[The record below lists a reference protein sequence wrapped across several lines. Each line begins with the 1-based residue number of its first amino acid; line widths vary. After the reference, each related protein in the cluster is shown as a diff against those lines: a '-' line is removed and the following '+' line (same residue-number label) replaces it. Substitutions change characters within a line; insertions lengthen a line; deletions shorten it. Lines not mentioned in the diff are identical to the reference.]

1 MAAYYKVEVSLNT
14 NAVEVGVPSPQ
25 TVNVVVPTIG
35 PQGEKGDQGDVGN
48 TGPANSLAIGTVSTG
63 AAGSNA
69 SATIT
74 GAAPSQT
81 LDLSI
86 PRGDKGETGDTGASG
101 PANSLAIGT
110 VTTGAEGSSADAT
123 ISGTAPSQ
131 TLSLVIPVGATG
143 AVGATGP
150 QGPAGTATTSASD
163 LTSGTLADA
172 RLSANVALEDVA
184 NTFTQNQTLNGTNNT
199 APNQTAASGSSIM
212 TRGLADAR
220 FSRWENSHEIAN
232 FTGATAGIVSGGST
246 TFGSG
251 TTRLRG
257 AASGAFR
264 SISSDYRGQLTG
276 DVSALDAG
284 AWRQRV
290 IVGLINDIRCL
301 AGWYPVAGSLSAQWS
316 GRGIGTTATGGVY
329 PYFMYRDAAWRAMK
343 STQVRGSA
351 SVFPVRASNVVT
363 IETNGAHGLVAGD
376 FVHVAGV
383 LPQTMQT
390 YRAEVTGVPTST
402 SFTYANTGADE
413 TGTTILGDNMNLAK
427 IEELGSVATT
437 GSSNL
442 FTGTRTW
449 DLAISVDGSGGAT
462 FYANGATVATGSG
475 FRVAATANVARAGF
489 GLQSLAAATTISD
502 LFIYKLEHTI
512 NP

>member
-184 NTFTQNQTLNGTNNT
+184 NTFTQNQTLNGTNNV
-199 APNQTAASGSSIM
+199 APNQTAASGSSVM
-212 TRGLADAR
+212 TRDLVDAR
-220 FSRWENSHEIAN
+220 FGTTYLLTLASNLTSVDDTTQIQSSDTVVLPAGTYTVDAFLRGTINSATSGINMGITKIAAE
-232 FTGATAGIVSGGST
+232 GAN
-246 TFGSG
+246 GSG
-251 TTRLRG
+251 QTSHFVWTSNTFNASDGTQLGAGFNGNSNGALNFIYVFTDAATRRTLQ
-257 AASGAFR
+257 SH
-264 SISSDYRGQLTG
+264 T
-276 DVSALDAG
+276 
-284 AWRQRV
+284 
-290 IVGLINDIRCL
+290 
-301 AGWYPVAGSLSAQWS
+301 
-316 GRGIGTTATGGVY
+316 RGILILTATRTMC
-329 PYFMYRDAAWRAMK
+329 FHIQQRHATD
-343 STQVRGSA
+343 
-351 SVFPVRASNVVT
+351 ASNAAT
-363 IETNGAHGLVAGD
+363 LLAD
-376 FVHVAGV
+376 
-383 LPQTMQT
+383 
-390 YRAEVTGVPTST
+390 
-402 SFTYANTGADE
+402 FTYARFV
-413 TGTTILGDNMNLAK
+413 K
-427 IEELGSVATT
+427 I
-437 GSSNL
+437 
-442 FTGTRTW
+442 
-449 DLAISVDGSGGAT
+449 
-462 FYANGATVATGSG
+462 
-475 FRVAATANVARAGF
+475 
-489 GLQSLAAATTISD
+489 
-502 LFIYKLEHTI
+502 K
-512 NP
+512 

>member
-1 MAAYYKVEVSLNT
+1 MGLRYNPFSGSFDFTRSPGSYLDGEVATFADLPLDTAAAPLNSAWLVREASGLYFLT
-14 NAVEVGVPSPQ
+14 RKPAGIYIR
-25 TVNVVVPTIG
+25 TA
-35 PQGEKGDQGDVGN
+35 
-48 TGPANSLAIGTVSTG
+48 TGGTDRSADYTY
-63 AAGSNA
+63 A
-69 SATIT
+69 SAFPDVFSDANLVVYSDADSSKNIKFS
-74 GAAPSQT
+74 AS
-81 LDLSI
+81 SI
-86 PRGDKGETGDTGASG
+86 
-101 PANSLAIGT
+101 
-110 VTTGAEGSSADAT
+110 TTGTTRTLTVPDA
-123 ISGTAPSQ
+123 
-131 TLSLVIPVGATG
+131 
-143 AVGATGP
+143 
-150 QGPAGTATTSASD
+150 
-163 LTSGTLADA
+163 SGTLP
-172 RLSANVALEDVA
+172 LLETA
-184 NTFTQNQTLNGTNNT
+184 NTFTQNQTLDGTNNV
-199 APNQTAASGSSIM
+199 APNQTAASGASLM
-212 TRGLADAR
+212 TRALADAR
-220 FSRWENSHEIAN
+220 FIRWENSHEISN

-264 SISSDYRGQLTG
+264 SIWSDYRGQLTG
-276 DVSALDAG
+276 DVSALEAG

-290 IVGLINDIRCL
+290 IVGLVNDIRCL

-316 GRGIGTTATGGVY
+316 GRGIGITTSGGVY
-329 PYFMYRDAAWRAMK
+329 PYFMYRDEAWRAMK
-343 STQVRGSA
+343 STQVRGST

-475 FRVAATANVARAGF
+475 FRVAATANAARAGF
-489 GLQSLAAATTISD
+489 GLQSLATATVISD